1 MEEEFDYNSFAF
13 RNTTVDKFYK
23 NVQKMNAP
31 KMPNVNSPKRQT
43 SGEGAAGTVF
53 KTKKPE
59 IKA

>member
-23 NVQKMNAP
+23 NVKKMNAP
-31 KMPNVNSPKRQT
+31 KMPNVNSLKRQT